1 MADKFGLKIGIEGEK
16 EFKNS
21 LRDINQSFKVL
32 GSEMKLVSSEF
43 DKNDKSVRA
52 IASRNEVLNKSIE
65 TQKDKVK
72 LLEEA
77 LNNSSE
83 SFGEN
88 DNRTKN
94 WEIQLNNAKAT
105 LNGMER
111 ELQDNEKALDDL
123 GNEQTD
129 VTNST
134 DKLGDELK
142 ETGDEAD
149 KSGGK
154 FEKLDGVLKG
164 IGVAMGAVAVAAGA
178 AALKLGKEVVSAYAD
193 YEQLVGGVDTLFN
206 DASNTVQKNADS
218 AFKTAGMSANEYMET
233 VTGFS
238 ASLIQSLGGDT
249 KKAAEVADT
258 AIIDMADNAN
268 KMGTNIGDIQNAY
281 QGFAKQNY
289 TMLDNLKLGYGGTK
303 SEMERLLADAE
314 KVSGVKYDI
323 SSFSDVAQAIHV
335 VQTELGITGTTAL
348 EATETISGSIGGM
361 QSAFGNL
368 LAGLG
373 NPAADITLLM
383 NNLVEAFQ
391 NVIKNIVPVI
401 ENLVKALPV
410 AFDAILK
417 AIGDLLPTLLQ
428 MVTSLFAQVL
438 QTLLTLLPSLIPVV
452 VDAVLLIVQTLI
464 ENLPLLIEAAFVLI
478 TTLVEGIGKALPE
491 LIPITIEAILTIV
504 QGLIDNLPL
513 LLNAALQL
521 VMGLA
526 EGLITAIPILIER
539 LPEIINSIVT
549 FVVNSI
555 PLIIDVGIQLLT
567 ALVSALPTI
576 ITAIVNALPEI
587 INSIITTIINAI
599 PQLIDAGV
607 KLLIALVE
615 NLPLIIRTLVS
626 AIPQIIQGLVG
637 AIVGN
642 IDKIILAGV
651 QLLVALVQNLPQI
664 ISAIVRAIPQIISG
678 LVSGFGQYVSTMAN
692 IGFNLIS
699 GIWNGISNAGAWL
712 RDKISGFFGGVVNN
726 IKNFFGIKSP
736 SRLFRDEIGKN
747 LALGLGIGFED
758 EMDGIAKDMQGTI
771 PTAFDVPNLDI
782 GANISTA
789 FNGLNDSP
797 LALLASK
804 VDALANITTELLPS
818 LLKAMDVQVVLDDG
832 TLVGR
837 LTPAIDKN
845 LSLLGRRN
853 KGW

>member
-65 TQKDKVK
+65 TQKDKVR

-88 DNRTKN
+88 DKRTKN

-154 FEKLDGVLKG
+154 FEKLGGVLKG

-178 AALKLGKEVVSAYAD
+178 AALKLGKEVISAYAD
-193 YEQLVGGVDTLFN
+193 YEQLVGGVDTLFK

-249 KKAAEVADT
+249 KKAAEIADT

-335 VQTELGITGTTAL
+335 VQTELGITGTTAK

-521 VMGLA
+521 IMGLA

-758 EMDGIAKDMQGTI
+758 EMDGIAKDMQGAI

>member
-65 TQKDKVK
+65 TQKDKIK

-77 LNNSSE
+77 LSNSSE

-88 DNRTKN
+88 DKRTKN

-154 FEKLDGVLKG
+154 FEKLGGVLKG

-193 YEQLVGGVDTLFN
+193 YEQLVGGVDTLFK

-249 KKAAEVADT
+249 KKAAEIADT

-335 VQTELGITGTTAL
+335 VQTELGITGTTAK

-373 NPAADITLLM
+373 NPASDITLLM

-417 AIGDLLPTLLQ
+417 AIGDLLPTLLE

-438 QTLLTLLPSLIPVV
+438 ETLLTLLPELIPVV

-478 TTLVEGIGKALPE
+478 TTLVEGIGEALPE

-521 VMGLA
+521 IMGLA
-526 EGLITAIPILIER
+526 EGLITAIPILVER

-567 ALVSALPTI
+567 ALVTALPTI
-576 ITAIVNALPEI
+576 ITAIVAALPEI

-615 NLPLIIRTLVS
+615 NLPLIIRTLVA

-747 LALGLGIGFED
+747 LALGLGIGFEE
-758 EMDGIAKDMQGTI
+758 EMDGIAKDMQGAI

-789 FNGLNDSP
+789 FSGLNDSP